1 LSEQRVIVTGGAG
14 FIGSHTAR
22 ALLDRG
28 AAVLSLDSMDPYYD
42 PAIKRRNLDG
52 LLAHP
57 RGASF
62 THESCD
68 IRDGGA
74 VRDAFARFRP
84 ETVIHLAARAGVR
97 PSIADPSGYAMTNIV
112 GTQHILD
119 AAEACGCRR
128 LVCASSSSVYGNNPK
143 VPFAETDAV
152 DRPISPYAATK
163 RACELIGHS
172 HHHLTGASVA
182 MLRFF
187 TVFGPAQRPDLA
199 ISLFLS
205 CIAAGEPIRLFG
217 DGTTSRDYTFVDDI
231 VAGILAACD
240 RIDAFGYRVWNLG
253 GDHPVTLAELV
264 ETIASV
270 VGRGPVIERQPRQPG
285 DVERTWADLGRARDE
300 LGYRPVTTLRAGIE
314 RQHAWLAADAGR

>member
-1 LSEQRVIVTGGAG
+1 MSEQRVIVTGGAG

-42 PAIKRRNLDG
+42 PAIKRRNLEG
-52 LLAHP
+52 LQAHP
-57 RGASF
+57 RGGAF
-62 THESCD
+62 QHESCD
-68 IRDGGA
+68 IRDGAA
-74 VRDAFARFRP
+74 VREAFVRFRP
-84 ETVIHLAARAGVR
+84 DTVIHLAARAGVR
-97 PSIADPSGYAMTNIV
+97 PSIADPAGYAMTNIV
-112 GTQHILD
+112 GTQHIFD
-119 AAEACGCRR
+119 AAESCGCRR

-143 VPFAETDAV
+143 TPFAETDAV

-163 RACELIGHS
+163 RSCELIGHS
-172 HHHLTGASVA
+172 HHHLTGAGVA

-205 CIAAGEPIRLFG
+205 RVAAGDPIRLFG

-240 RIDAFGYRVWNLG
+240 RIDSFGYRIWNLG
-253 GDHPVTLAELV
+253 GDHPVTLTELV
-264 ETIASV
+264 ETVAAV
-270 VGRGPVIERQPRQPG
+270 VGREPVIERQPMQPG
-285 DVERTWADLGRARDE
+285 DVERTWADLTRAKDE
-300 LGYRPVTTLRAGIE
+300 LGYRPVTTLREGIE
-314 RQHAWLAADAGR
+314 RQHAWLAAGAGR